1 MKKVILLENKDE
13 RQKEHIFDMSKY
25 EFFDNVLGD
34 NDCNN
39 MLDKFLQN
47 NSIFDDYDTIIIHES
62 IYDDQKRINL
72 FEVLKNYCSNKNLI
86 MFSGNNTQ
94 FSLENES
101 LLRISPSSLYNNI
114 EVFLNAY
121 EKNGSNILMLALGE
135 KWQFNIL
142 LNTLEQ
148 LNIFIQNNEKESIN
162 KSIFSSKSGLLK
174 IKEVN
179 EEIYESIFKNFTSN
193 NLTKID
199 IETISANLK
208 NMIMET
214 VHE

>member
-1 MKKVILLENKDE
+1 MRKVILLENKDE
-13 RQKEHIFDMSKY
+13 RQKEHILDMSKY

-34 NDCNN
+34 DDCNN
-39 MLDKFLQN
+39 LLDKFLQN
-47 NSIFDDYDTIIIHES
+47 NSIFDNYATVIIHES
-62 IYDDQKRINL
+62 IYDDQKRNNL
-72 FEVLKNYCSNKNLI
+72 FETLKNYCTNKNLI

-94 FSLENES
+94 FSLENEY

-121 EKNGSNILMLALGE
+121 EKKCSNILMLALGE

-142 LNTLEQ
+142 LNALEQ

-174 IKEVN
+174 IKEVH
-179 EEIYESIFKNFTSN
+179 EEIYENIFKNFTSN
-193 NLTKID
+193 NLTKKD
-199 IETISANLK
+199 IENISVNLR
-208 NMIMET
+208 NIIMET

>member
-13 RQKEHIFDMSKY
+13 RQKGHIFDVSKY

>member
-148 LNIFIQNNEKESIN
+148 LNIFIQN
-162 KSIFSSKSGLLK
+162 KS
-174 IKEVN
+174 
-179 EEIYESIFKNFTSN
+179 Y
-193 NLTKID
+193 
-199 IETISANLK
+199 
-208 NMIMET
+208 
-214 VHE
+214 

>member
-13 RQKEHIFDMSKY
+13 RQKEHIFDMPKY

-39 MLDKFLQN
+39 LLDKFLQN
-47 NSIFDDYDTIIIHES
+47 NSIFDNYDTIIIHES

-72 FEVLKNYCSNKNLI
+72 FEVLKNYCSNKNLM

-101 LLRISPSSLYNNI
+101 LLRISPLSLYNNI

-121 EKNGSNILMLALGE
+121 EKKSSNILMLALGE

>member
-1 MKKVILLENKDE
+1 
-13 RQKEHIFDMSKY
+13 
-25 EFFDNVLGD
+25 
-34 NDCNN
+34 
-39 MLDKFLQN
+39 
-47 NSIFDDYDTIIIHES
+47 
-62 IYDDQKRINL
+62 
-72 FEVLKNYCSNKNLI
+72 
-86 MFSGNNTQ
+86 
-94 FSLENES
+94 
-101 LLRISPSSLYNNI
+101 
-114 EVFLNAY
+114 
-121 EKNGSNILMLALGE
+121 MLALGE

>member
-13 RQKEHIFDMSKY
+13 RQKEHIFDMPKY
-25 EFFDNVLGD
+25 EFFDNILGD

-39 MLDKFLQN
+39 LLDKFLQN
-47 NSIFDDYDTIIIHES
+47 NSIFDNYDTIIIHES
-62 IYDDQKRINL
+62 IYDDKKRINL

-114 EVFLNAY
+114 EVFLNDY
-121 EKNGSNILMLALGE
+121 EKKGSNILMLALGE

-174 IKEVN
+174 IKEVD

-193 NLTKID
+193 NLTKND
-199 IETISANLK
+199 IETISINLK

>member
-1 MKKVILLENKDE
+1 MKKVILLENKNE

-39 MLDKFLQN
+39 LLDKFLQN
-47 NSIFDDYDTIIIHES
+47 NSIFDNYDTIIIHES
-62 IYDDQKRINL
+62 IYDDKKRINL

-121 EKNGSNILMLALGE
+121 EKKGSNILMLALGE

-174 IKEVN
+174 IKEVD

-193 NLTKID
+193 NLTKND
-199 IETISANLK
+199 IETISINLK

>member
-39 MLDKFLQN
+39 LLDKFLQN

-199 IETISANLK
+199 IETISVSLK